1 LQLRI
6 AMSETVDFL
15 FRHGEAF
22 IFLYVF
28 ADQLGV
34 PVPAVPALLAMGAL
48 AAAGKLSS
56 GVALVLSVLASLL
69 ADTVWYV
76 LGRTRGSRVLRLLCR
91 ISLEPDS
98 CVRRTEDVFLRYGVR
113 SLVVAKFVPGLSTV
127 APPLAGVI
135 GITLPRFLAYS
146 AGAAVLWAGVWGGL
160 GYLAGDA
167 LQHVADVSGRFGTML
182 VVFVAAAA
190 VLYILVKWIQ
200 RRLFLRSLRIAR
212 ITAEELKK
220 ALDAGHT
227 ALVVDLR
234 SKLDVAADPWVIPGS
249 LRISAE
255 DLAERHQD
263 IPRDRDV
270 VLYCS

>member
-1 LQLRI
+1 
-6 AMSETVDFL
+6 MSETVDFL

-48 AAAGKLSS
+48 AAAGKLSL

-76 LGRTRGSRVLRLLCR
+76 LGRTRGSRVLRLLCK

-98 CVRRTEDVFLRYGVR
+98 CVRRTEDIFLRYGVR

-135 GITLPRFLAYS
+135 GVAMPRFLVYS
-146 AGAAVLWAGVWGGL
+146 GGAVLWVGVWSGL
-160 GYLAGDA
+160 GYLAGNA
-167 LQHVADVSGRFGTML
+167 LRHVADASGRFGTML
-182 VVFVAAAA
+182 VVFVAAAV
-190 VLYILVKWIQ
+190 VLYILAKWIQ

-227 ALVVDLR
+227 ALVLDLR
-234 SKLDVAADPWVIPGS
+234 SKLDIAVDPWMIPGS
-249 LRISAE
+249 LQISAE
-255 DLAERHQD
+255 DLAERHQE
-263 IPRDRDV
+263 IPRDREV